1 MAIDNFTDNLLVRL
15 INHRV
20 TDEYARKEDYLT
32 ECFAW
37 ILENDYDIRTWFLK
51 KAGALFKDNKD
62 NIVPLKDLKIETQKS
77 LSRNDRPDIT
87 IQSKN
92 ILLIVECKVDAPID
106 EGQLK
111 RYLDYAK
118 KKKNSNVLALVPADK
133 ISSQSNRQLGSN
145 FLGFFSW
152 EEIAEKIPSL
162 SSAGEGLD
170 LFRKLFLRL
179 LDSYGLVPISGQLN
193 WMKTDGRQNIEKV
206 EKICNGL
213 NRIIAQVQENKEI
226 ANSAPRLYRNNR
238 LLKLTSGIQRSGKGP
253 SPRPVLRHYA
263 DLCSNF
269 HPFLNFRINTYFQHP
284 SSLQNFAEPFMGIEV
299 WTLEWNRFIGEVK
312 GVETII
318 KKIGKGKQSFPTNMI
333 HNNLLQKVKEV
344 MYEFLI
350 HIKNS
355 GILVKT
361 NLKVQSKPAYIH
373 HLLLIPTQSLFQI
386 NIESDKAF
394 REYEKWLCQVIKSW
408 FKANPERILND
419 LFMDLM
425 LDEDHPI
432 I

>member
-1 MAIDNFTDNLLVRL
+1 MTIDNFTDDLLVRL

-20 TDEYARKEDYLT
+20 TDERSRKEDYLT

-62 NIVPLKDLKIETQKS
+62 NIVPLKDLKYKIETQKS
-77 LSRNDRPDIT
+77 LSSNDRPDIT
-87 IQSKN
+87 IKSDDF
-92 ILLIVECKVDAPID
+92 LLIVECKVDAPID
-106 EGQLK
+106 EEQLK

-118 KKKNSNVLALVPADK
+118 KKKNSNVLALVPANK
-133 ISSQSNRQLGSN
+133 ISSQNNRQLGSN

-152 EEIAEKIPSL
+152 EKIAKEISSL
-162 SSAGEGLD
+162 SSAGEALD

-179 LDSYGLVPISGQLN
+179 LDSYGLIPISGQLN
-193 WMKTDGRQNIEKV
+193 WMKKDGKQNIEKV
-206 EKICNGL
+206 GKICNGL
-213 NRIIAQVQENKEI
+213 NRIISQVQENKEI

-253 SPRPVLRHYA
+253 SPRPVLRHHA

-269 HPFLNFRINTYFQHP
+269 HPFLHFKINTYFQHP
-284 SSLQNFAEPFMGIEV
+284 SHLQYSTEPFMGIEV

-318 KKIGKGKQSFPTNMI
+318 KKIGKGQQSFPTDMI
-333 HNNLLQKVKEV
+333 HSNLLQKVKEV
-344 MYEFLI
+344 MYEFLD
-350 HIKNS
+350 HMKDA
-355 GILVKT
+355 GISMKT
-361 NLKVQSKPAYIH
+361 NLKVQSKAVFFH
-373 HLLLIPTQSLFQI
+373 HLLLTPTQSLFQI
-386 NIESDKAF
+386 NIESEKAF

-408 FKANPERILND
+408 FKAKPERILND

-425 LDEDHPI
+425 L
-432 I
+432 

>member
-1 MAIDNFTDNLLVRL
+1 MVIDNFTDNLLVRL

-133 ISSQSNRQLGSN
+133 ISSQNNRQLGSN

-152 EEIAEKIPSL
+152 EKIAEEISSL
-162 SSAGEGLD
+162 SSAGEALD

-179 LDSYGLVPISGQLN
+179 L
-193 WMKTDGRQNIEKV
+193 T
-206 EKICNGL
+206 
-213 NRIIAQVQENKEI
+213 
-226 ANSAPRLYRNNR
+226 
-238 LLKLTSGIQRSGKGP
+238 
-253 SPRPVLRHYA
+253 
-263 DLCSNF
+263 
-269 HPFLNFRINTYFQHP
+269 
-284 SSLQNFAEPFMGIEV
+284 
-299 WTLEWNRFIGEVK
+299 
-312 GVETII
+312 
-318 KKIGKGKQSFPTNMI
+318 
-333 HNNLLQKVKEV
+333 
-344 MYEFLI
+344 
-350 HIKNS
+350 
-355 GILVKT
+355 
-361 NLKVQSKPAYIH
+361 
-373 HLLLIPTQSLFQI
+373 
-386 NIESDKAF
+386 
-394 REYEKWLCQVIKSW
+394 
-408 FKANPERILND
+408 
-419 LFMDLM
+419 
-425 LDEDHPI
+425 
-432 I
+432 